1 MYEYEQQ
8 VQNVQKNTQNNTVDG
23 IELLGDAIETVAEIA
38 TNIADLPNIAEAAG
52 KMVGETADGLVDAV
66 EAVGD
71 IAEAVGGA
79 AEAAGEAASGV
90 GDILGEIFDAADA
103 LPIVLIVGAGAAV
116 VGGVGY
122 GIYKLVNLFKKK

>member
-90 GDILGEIFDAADA
+90 GDILGEIFDADDA
-103 LPIVLIVGAGAAV
+103 LPIVLIVGAGVAV